1 MENKLKQA
9 NKELGTHYSDW
20 DDISIYQKLSEDFIE
35 RHKNNFNWHY
45 ISIYQKLSEVFI
57 EKHSDKV
64 NWHYISR
71 YQKLSED
78 FIERHAD
85 KVNWNYISIYQK
97 LSEDF
102 IERHADKV
110 HWHYISEYQ
119 KLSEDFIEK
128 HKDKVDWYCISMCQ
142 KLSED
147 FINKYSD
154 KLVHDIIRV
163 SWLYKSTEEKKAAV
177 ISTGLYEC
185 HEDYFIAY
193 KGIRSDRY
201 SNYNFQYRYLP
212 GETYESHCDFSS
224 AENSFGLSVWTEKA
238 ATDYCNELVIK
249 VKVRYEDVGRLVHDN
264 GKIRCTRITILT

>member
-9 NKELGTHYSDW
+9 NKELGTNYTGW
-20 DDISIYQKLSEDFIE
+20 LEISMCQKLTEDFIE
-35 RHKNNFNWHY
+35 RHADKVNWDY

-64 NWHYISR
+64 NWYYISEDQKLSEDFIEKHSDKVNWDYISR
-71 YQKLSED
+71 CQKLSED

-85 KVNWNYISIYQK
+85 KVLW
-97 LSEDF
+97 D
-102 IERHADKV
+102 
-110 HWHYISEYQ
+110 YISEY
-119 KLSEDFIEK
+119 
-128 HKDKVDWYCISMCQ
+128 Q

-193 KGIRSDRY
+193 KGMRSDRY

-238 ATDYCNELVIK
+238 ATNYCNELVIK

-264 GKIRCTRITILT
+264 GKIRCTKITVLT